1 MPRLFRWILPVLILA
16 GAVGIA
22 VLLVLTG
29 PDVTAEPAE
38 ERAWPVA
45 TVTAAVT
52 AHRPL
57 VRMQGFVESPRNAG
71 LTAAVEGDVARVP
84 AREGDRVA
92 EGDALVRI
100 DDREL
105 QFALA
110 QQQADVADLESQR
123 RTEQRRIESDR
134 QDLALEQ
141 ELEELLERELAR
153 LRDLSRDQYASP
165 SQLEQAEQEIKRQRL
180 AVAERQFAVDTAENR
195 LDRLDAGLD
204 RARALRD
211 RAALDLSRAEVRA
224 PFDGRVAE
232 VTVAPGDRVR
242 PGEPLVTLYDT
253 NALEVRATV
262 PRQVLVPL
270 RLALAGSG
278 VEAQATVDGETVPV
292 SLSRFSGRAERG
304 QGGVDALFSV
314 NDGGDGIVLGRFAA
328 LEMTL
333 PPEPD
338 TVLLPFEALYDAG
351 RVYRVRDERMEAVDV
366 TRVGQARLDD
376 GRRGVLVR
384 APELETGDTIV
395 ATQIPQAMDG
405 LRVQVMEQ

>member
-1 MPRLFRWILPVLILA
+1 MNRLFRWILPVLILA
-16 GAVGIA
+16 GASGIA
-22 VLLVLTG
+22 LLLVLTG
-29 PDVTAEPAE
+29 PDVPAEPAE

-45 TVTAAVT
+45 TVTATVA

-57 VRMQGFVESPRNAG
+57 VRMQGFLESPRTAG
-71 LTAAVEGDVARVP
+71 LTAAVEGDVAELQ
-84 AREGDRVA
+84 AREGDQVE
-92 EGDALVRI
+92 EGGALVRL

-105 QFALA
+105 RLTLT
-110 QQQADVADLESQR
+110 QQEADVADLESQR
-123 RTEQRRIESDR
+123 RTEQRRIEGDR

-141 ELEELLERELAR
+141 ELEALLEREVER

-165 SQLEQAEQEIKRQRL
+165 SQLEQAEQQLKRQRL
-180 AVAERQFAVDTAENR
+180 AVAERQFAVDTAQNR

-224 PFDGRVAE
+224 PFAGRVAE
-232 VTVAPGDRVR
+232 VAVSPGDRVR

-253 NALEVRATV
+253 EALEVRATV
-262 PRQVLVPL
+262 PRQVLAPL

-278 VEAQATVDGETVPV
+278 VDAHATVDGETVPV

-304 QGGVDALFSV
+304 QGGVDALFRV
-314 NDGGDGIVLGRFAA
+314 NGGGDGLVLGRFAT

-351 RVYRVRDERMEAVDV
+351 RIYRVRDGRMEAVDV
-366 TRVGQARLDD
+366 TRVGQARHDS

-384 APELETGDTIV
+384 AAELETGDAIV

-405 LRVQVMEQ
+405 LRVQVLEQ